1 VTRVSLL
8 LLALAAL
15 IAPARAAHEWRGAW
29 AAPYTLELAE
39 AAVAE
44 PPERVRLELAIARPF
59 GLRELSSQHAL
70 LRFGGGAYEIHAGLL
85 RDASYH
91 EWHAG
96 IARRFAPAAP
106 AGVLLG
112 ARVFG
117 IRVAH
122 ESRPVSVAH
131 TALIRF
137 APGGSRRLEFEAGVV
152 DAGLTREADA
162 PLPLLVGRVRAR
174 IAGARA
180 FLERS
185 IAPGGPAETTIA
197 LGYPAGRLR
206 LTHAIRLATGEVSV
220 AVGWP
225 AGPAEVSVAERW
237 HPVLGWTPA
246 VTARWR
252 RKE

>member
-1 VTRVSLL
+1 VARVPIL

-15 IAPARAAHEWRGAW
+15 VAPARAAHEWRGAW
-29 AAPYTLELAE
+29 AAPYTLGLAE
-39 AAVAE
+39 AAVAG

-59 GLRELSSQHAL
+59 GLRELSAQHAL
-70 LRFGGGAYEIHAGLL
+70 LRPGGGAWELHAGLL
-85 RDASYH
+85 RDASYC

-96 IARRFAPAAP
+96 IARRFAAAAP
-106 AGVLLG
+106 AGALLG

-117 IRVAH
+117 IRVGSDGRAP
-122 ESRPVSVAH
+122 SLAI
-131 TALIRF
+131 TALVRF

-152 DAGLTREADA
+152 DAALSRAPDA

-174 IAGARA
+174 IAGTRA

-185 IAPGGPAETTIA
+185 IAPGGEAETTIA
-197 LGYPAGRLR
+197 LGYPAGCVR
-206 LTHAIRLATGEVSV
+206 LTHAIRLATGEVSL

-237 HPVLGWTPA
+237 HPVLGWTPS

-252 RKE
+252 REE